1 MMWMEQIQ
9 SVDALAAI
17 AVAAGAY
24 ALGCFATGYYLV
36 RARTGRDIR
45 EIESGNIG
53 ARNVGRLL
61 GKSGFILT
69 TLGDAAKGALAVG
82 AVQYF
87 TGSSLLAA
95 LAVLFVVIGHIWP
108 VTLNWR
114 GGKGVVTSGGAMVV
128 FDYRIALAYG
138 VVVAIGFAF
147 TRRMTMPGL
156 AAYLVVPFVSHWLHH
171 TPLETTVVS
180 LLTVLIL
187 FAHRQNLIEAFP
199 ALAFRRRL
207 SEKPQRTK
215 P

>member
-1 MMWMEQIQ
+1 MTWTEQIQ
-9 SVDALAAI
+9 SEDALPALAS
-17 AVAAGAY
+17 AAGSY

-61 GKSGFILT
+61 GKSGFIIT

-82 AVQYF
+82 TTKYF
-87 TGSSLLAA
+87 TGSNLLAA
-95 LAVLFVVIGHIWP
+95 VAVLFVVIGHIWP

-114 GGKGVVTSGGAMVV
+114 GGKGVVTSGGAMLV

-138 VVVAIGFAF
+138 AVVAIGYAF

-156 AAYLVVPFVSHWLHH
+156 VAYLVVPFVCHWLNH
-171 TPLETTVVS
+171 TPLETTVVTI
-180 LLTVLIL
+180 LTVLIL
-187 FAHRQNLIEAFP
+187 FAHRQNLVETFP

-207 SEKPQRTK
+207 SEKPQHTK

>member
-1 MMWMEQIQ
+1 MMWTEQIQ
-9 SVDALAAI
+9 SVDALPALAC
-17 AVAAGAY
+17 AVGSY

-61 GKSGFILT
+61 GKSGFIIT

-82 AVQYF
+82 TTKYF
-87 TGSSLLAA
+87 TGSDLLAA
-95 LAVLFVVIGHIWP
+95 LAVLFVVLGHIWP

-114 GGKGVVTSGGAMVV
+114 GGKGVVTSGGAMLV

-138 VVVAIGFAF
+138 AVVALGYAF

-156 AAYLVVPFVSHWLHH
+156 MAYLIVPLVSHWLRHS
-171 TPLETTVVS
+171 PLETAIVT

-187 FAHRQNLIEAFP
+187 FAHRQNFIEQFP
-199 ALAFRRRL
+199 ALAIRRRM
-207 SEKPQRTK
+207 SDKPHHTK